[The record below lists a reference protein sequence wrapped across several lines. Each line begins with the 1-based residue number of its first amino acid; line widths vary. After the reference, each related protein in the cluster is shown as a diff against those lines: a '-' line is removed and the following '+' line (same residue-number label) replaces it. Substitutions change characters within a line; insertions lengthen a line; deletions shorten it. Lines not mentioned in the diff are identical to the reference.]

1 MAIHAAPVLKRVNI
15 SKSFGSFK
23 VDFNIAISDAYM
35 NLGDITQVRMNQ
47 VLVDVQLDGIQL

>member
-23 VDFNIAISDAYM
+23 VVFNSAISDAYM
-35 NLGDITQVRMNQ
+35 SLGDVTQVRMNQ
-47 VLVDVQLDGIQL
+47 VL

>member
-23 VDFNIAISDAYM
+23 VGFNSAISDAYM
-35 NLGDITQVRMNQ
+35 SLGDVTQVRMNQ
-47 VLVDVQLDGIQL
+47 VLGGVQLDGIQL